1 MRILLFDTETTG
13 LPTQRNTPATLS
25 PHIWPDLVSISWILC
40 DNQRVLK
47 RETHYIKPNGW
58 VIPEDSIKIHG
69 ITNDYAA
76 ANGHELKAVMEKF
89 KADLFTAHRVIA
101 HNMEFDRNVV
111 IHALKWRLN
120 QDHTQIW
127 DPKKELCSMVA
138 SKNELKLPSKYP
150 KPDDLYKNPRLDELY
165 TDTFKK
171 SPPPQAHSSDRDV
184 EVLYEIVGS
193 RWPDWLK

>member
-13 LPTQRNTPATLS
+13 LPTKRNTPATES

-40 DNQRVLK
+40 DNQRVMK
-47 RETHYIKPNGW
+47 RETHYIRPNGW

-69 ITNDYAA
+69 ITNDYATVH
-76 ANGHELKAVMEKF
+76 GHELKAVMEKF
-89 KADLFTAHRVIA
+89 KADLLTAQRVIA

-111 IHALKWRLN
+111 IHAFKWRLN
-120 QDHTQIW
+120 QDPTQIW
-127 DPKKELCSMVA
+127 DPKKELCSMLA

-150 KPDDLYKNPRLDELY
+150 KPDDLYKMPRLDELY

-171 SPPPQAHSSDRDV
+171 PPPPQAHSSDRDV
-184 EVLYEIVGS
+184 EVLYEIVGA

>member
-13 LPTQRNTPATLS
+13 LPTKRNVPATTS
-25 PHIWPDLVSISWILC
+25 PLVWPDLVSISWILC
-40 DNQRVLK
+40 DNQRVMK

-69 ITNDYAA
+69 ITNDYAR
-76 ANGHELKAVMEKF
+76 ANGQELKAVMEKF
-89 KADLFTAHRVIA
+89 KADLLTAHRVIA
-101 HNMEFDRNVV
+101 HNIEFDRNVV
-111 IHALKWRLN
+111 IHAFKWRLN
-120 QDHTQIW
+120 QDPASIW
-127 DPKKELCSMVA
+127 DPKKEMCSMAA

-150 KPDDLYKNPRLDELY
+150 KPDDLYKMPRLDELY

-171 SPPPQAHSSDRDV
+171 PPPPQAHSSDRDV
-184 EVLYEIVGS
+184 EVLYEIVGA